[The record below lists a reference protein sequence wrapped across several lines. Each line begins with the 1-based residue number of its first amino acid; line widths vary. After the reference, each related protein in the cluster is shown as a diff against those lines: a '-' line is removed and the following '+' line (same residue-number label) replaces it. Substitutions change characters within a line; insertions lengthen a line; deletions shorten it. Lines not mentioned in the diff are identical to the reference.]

1 MKNDLTGKRFGRLTA
16 KFVCGKSKYRH
27 YLWHC
32 VCDCG
37 NEVVVPSNGLTCG
50 HTQSCGCLQ
59 RDKTSEARTK
69 HGASGNHRE
78 IERLYRV
85 WISMRARCN
94 NPNNKSFKYYG
105 SRMFWFDKENPD
117 VEFVDIREI
126 DREKIWESKD
136 GTRSAFLDVHPTT
149 IADFTDLP
157 FKDNTFYHIV
167 FDPPHITDINENAWI
182 AKKYGKL
189 PNNWEQLIH
198 DGFWECMRVLK
209 PNGTLIFK
217 WSEIDIPLSKLL
229 KVIGTQP
236 LYGHRSGKHMTTH
249 WMAFI
254 KDEVSE

>member
-1 MKNDLTGKRFGRLTA
+1 MNEKRILDA
-16 KFVCGKSKYRH
+16 C
-27 YLWHC
+27 C
-32 VCDCG
+32 
-37 NEVVVPSNGLTCG
+37 
-50 HTQSCGCLQ
+50 
-59 RDKTSEARTK
+59 
-69 HGASGNHRE
+69 
-78 IERLYRV
+78 
-85 WISMRARCN
+85 
-94 NPNNKSFKYYG
+94 G

-126 DREKIWESKD
+126 DHEKIWESKD

-157 FKDNTFYHIV
+157 FKNNTFYHIV
-167 FDPPHITDINENAWI
+167 FDPPHIKDINENAWI

-189 PNNWEQLIH
+189 PNNWEQVIH

-217 WSEIDIPLSKLL
+217 WAEIDIPLSKLL

-254 KDEVSE
+254 KDEVSK